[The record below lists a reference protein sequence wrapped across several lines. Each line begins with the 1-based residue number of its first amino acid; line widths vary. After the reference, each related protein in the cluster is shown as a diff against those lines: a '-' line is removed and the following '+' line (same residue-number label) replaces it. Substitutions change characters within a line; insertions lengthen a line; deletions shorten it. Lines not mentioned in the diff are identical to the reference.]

1 MNRLLA
7 GAALGAM
14 VLLLAS
20 PSAVS
25 AVGPKLSAVDAK
37 QIALSYE
44 KLTQEFYEKTS
55 PQAIVDGA
63 RTAMLLALKKAGVK
77 KPALPALHASSSVA
91 RDIAMVRDQ
100 VEKAASISGKK
111 ISTKLLS
118 YAAISGMLG
127 SVHDKYTVFLTPK
140 EFAALNQDLDGT
152 NFGGTGIVIMQDEST
167 KEIDVSSVIPN
178 GPADKAGV
186 RQDDKIATIDGA
198 STKGYT
204 LVQASNHLRGKIGTK
219 VVLGIVRDGKA
230 IAPVTIVR
238 QQIHQVS
245 VFDRMLPG
253 KIGYV
258 ALTVFGRS
266 TGSELSAALT
276 RLHQE
281 GARAIVMDLRNNGGG
296 YLNAAVDVSS
306 EFIPTGPIV
315 SIESRGESITTYD
328 AEGTAIAP
336 MPLAVLVNKY
346 TASASE
352 ITSGAI
358 QDDGAGTIIGTKTYG
373 KGVVQNIYPLEDGSA
388 IKITTAR
395 YLTPLNHDINHRGI
409 TPDIAVTENKSARF
423 GEPEHDAQLRRAL
436 TYLNDRLAHDAAI
449 GLSAPTPI
457 PSATPAAR

>member
-14 VLLLAS
+14 VFSLA
-20 PSAVS
+20 PAISA
-25 AVGPKLSAVDAK
+25 ATPALSAVDTR
-37 QIALSYE
+37 QIATSYD
-44 KLTQEFYEKTS
+44 KLTQDYYEKTS

-63 RTAMLLALKKAGVK
+63 RTSMLNAMKKAGVK
-77 KPALPALHASSSVA
+77 NAKLPVVHASASAAHDVA
-91 RDIAMVRDQ
+91 LVRDQ
-100 VEKAASISGKK
+100 VEAAAKISGKK
-111 ISTKLLS
+111 LSPKLLS

-152 NFGGTGIVIMQDEST
+152 NFGGTGIVIMQDETT
-167 KEIDVSSVIPN
+167 KEITVSSVIPN

-186 RQDDKIATIDGA
+186 QQDDEISTIDGA
-198 STKGYT
+198 STKGDT
-204 LVQASNHLRGKIGTK
+204 LAKASDRLRGKIGTK
-219 VVLGIVRDGKA
+219 VVLGIVRNGA
-230 IAPVTIVR
+230 PIAPITIVR

-253 KIGYV
+253 NIGYV
-258 ALTVFGRS
+258 ALSVFGRT
-266 TGSELSAALT
+266 TGAELTTALK
-276 RLHQE
+276 RLRKE

-296 YLNAAVDVSS
+296 YLDAAVDVSS
-306 EFIPTGPIV
+306 KFIPAGPIV
-315 SIESRGESITTYD
+315 SIESRGSGITTYD
-328 AEGTAIAP
+328 AEDTAIAP

-358 QDDGAGTIIGTKTYG
+358 QDDGAGVIIGAKTYG
-373 KGVVQNIYPLEDGSA
+373 KGVVQNIYRLEDGSA

-409 TPDIAVTENKSARF
+409 TPDIAIAENKSPRF
-423 GEPEHDAQLRRAL
+423 GEPAHDAQLRRAIS
-436 TYLNDRLAHDAAI
+436 YLDDRLAHDAAI
-449 GLSAPTPI
+449 GETTATPTPV
-457 PSATPAAR
+457 PTAASSQ